1 MFENGYK
8 YSTHPLNLIIME
20 PFQNFES
27 KATPFPYVNVDTDQ
41 IIPKQ
46 FLKLTQ
52 KTGFGKY
59 LFYDWRYNK
68 NGEPKKDFILNN
80 QTYSGYPILL
90 TLDNFGSGSS
100 REHAVWAIMDYG
112 FRVIISPSFADIFY
126 SNCIKNGILP
136 IILPKKEIEYLFDN
150 PDCIIKVDLN
160 KQQIEL
166 KPNSRQLK
174 FQIDPSKK
182 KTLLE
187 GLDEI
192 GMTLQLE
199 SHISDYENKVNKDF
213 NINVLPKNK
222 LI

>member
-1 MFENGYK
+1 
-8 YSTHPLNLIIME
+8 ME
-20 PFQNFES
+20 PFRNFES

-52 KTGFGKY
+52 KIGFGKY

-68 NGEPKKDFILNN
+68 NGEPKKDFVLNN
-80 QTYSGYPILL
+80 PRYSGYSILL

-136 IILPKKEIEYLFDN
+136 IILPKKEIENLFDN
-150 PDCIIKVDLN
+150 PDYIIKVDLN

-166 KPNSRQLK
+166 KPISRQLK

-182 KTLLE
+182 RMLLE

-199 SHISDYENKVNKDF
+199 SHISDYENKVHTRF
-213 NINVLPKNK
+213 
-222 LI
+222 

>member
-1 MFENGYK
+1 
-8 YSTHPLNLIIME
+8 ME

-27 KATPFPYVNVDTDQ
+27 KAIPFPYVNVDTDQ

-52 KTGFGKY
+52 KKGFGKY

-68 NGEPKKDFILNN
+68 NGEPKKDFVLNN
-80 QTYSGYPILL
+80 PEYSEYRILL

-136 IILPKKEIEYLFDN
+136 IILLKNEIEYLFDN
-150 PDCIIKVDLN
+150 HNSVIKVDLE

-166 KPNSRQLK
+166 KSNSKQLK
-174 FQIDPSKK
+174 FQIDESKK
-182 KTLLE
+182 KILLE

-199 SHISDYENKVNKDF
+199 DYISKYEKKSYKYF
-213 NINVLPKNK
+213 NLRIINTIKN
-222 LI
+222 

>member
-1 MFENGYK
+1 
-8 YSTHPLNLIIME
+8 ME

-27 KATPFPYVNVDTDQ
+27 KTTPFPYVNVDTDQ

-52 KTGFGKY
+52 KIGFGKY

-68 NGEPKKDFILNN
+68 NGGPKKDFVLNN
-80 QTYSGYPILL
+80 PQYSGYPILL

-126 SNCIKNGILP
+126 SNCIKNGMLP
-136 IILPKKEIEYLFDN
+136 IILEKKEIEYLFNN

-166 KPNSRQLK
+166 KPISRQLK
-174 FQIDPSKK
+174 FQIDRSKK
-182 KTLLE
+182 KMLLE

-199 SHISDYENKVNKDF
+199 SHISDYENKVHNDF
-213 NINVLPKNK
+213 NINVLPKSK

>member
-1 MFENGYK
+1 
-8 YSTHPLNLIIME
+8 ME

-27 KATPFPYVNVDTDQ
+27 KATPFSYVNVDTDQ

-52 KTGFGKY
+52 KIGFGKY

-68 NGEPKKDFILNN
+68 NGEPKKDFVLNN
-80 QTYSGYPILL
+80 PRYSGYPILL

-136 IILPKKEIEYLFDN
+136 IALPKKEIEYLFDN
-150 PDCIIKVDLN
+150 PDCIIKIDLN

-166 KPNSRQLK
+166 KPISRELK

-182 KTLLE
+182 KMLLE

-192 GMTLQLE
+192 GMTLHLE
-199 SHISDYENKVNKDF
+199 SHISDYENKVHTDL
-213 NINVLPKNK
+213 V
-222 LI
+222 

>member
-1 MFENGYK
+1 
-8 YSTHPLNLIIME
+8 ME

-27 KATPFPYVNVDTDQ
+27 KVTPFPYVNVDTDQ

-52 KTGFGKY
+52 KIGFGKY

-68 NGEPKKDFILNN
+68 NDEPKKDFILNN
-80 QTYSGYPILL
+80 PRYSGNSILL

-136 IILPKKEIEYLFDN
+136 IILPKKEIENLFDN
-150 PDCIIKVDLN
+150 PDYIIKVDLN
-160 KQQIEL
+160 TQQIEL
-166 KPNSRQLK
+166 KPISRQLK

-182 KTLLE
+182 RMLLE

-199 SHISDYENKVNKDF
+199 SHISDYENKVHPDF
-213 NINVLPKNK
+213 NINLV
-222 LI
+222 

>member
-1 MFENGYK
+1 
-8 YSTHPLNLIIME
+8 ME

-27 KATPFPYVNVDTDQ
+27 KAIPFPYVNVDTDQ

-52 KTGFGKY
+52 KKGFGKY

-68 NGEPKKDFILNN
+68 NGEPKKDFVLNN
-80 QTYSGYPILL
+80 PEYSGYSILL

-136 IILPKKEIEYLFDN
+136 IILSKNEIEYLFDN
-150 PDCIIKVDLN
+150 PNYIIKVDLN

-166 KPNSRQLK
+166 KPNSKQLK
-174 FQIDPSKK
+174 FQIDESKK
-182 KTLLE
+182 KMLLE

-199 SHISDYENKVNKDF
+199 DDILGYENKSYKEF
-213 NINVLPKNK
+213 NMRILTQ
-222 LI
+222 

>member
-1 MFENGYK
+1 
-8 YSTHPLNLIIME
+8 ME
-20 PFQNFES
+20 PFKNFES
-27 KATPFPYVNVDTDQ
+27 KAVPFSYVNVDTDQ

-52 KTGFGKY
+52 KKGFGKY

-68 NGEPKKDFILNN
+68 NGEPKKDFVLNN
-80 QTYSGYPILL
+80 PEYSEYRILL

-136 IILPKKEIEYLFDN
+136 IILLKNEIEYLFDN
-150 PDCIIKVDLN
+150 PNSVIKVDLE

-166 KPNSRQLK
+166 KPNSKQLK
-174 FQIDPSKK
+174 FQIDESKK
-182 KTLLE
+182 KILLE

-199 SHISDYENKVNKDF
+199 DYISNYEKKSYKDF
-213 NINVLPKNK
+213 NLRILNTIKN
-222 LI
+222 

>member
-1 MFENGYK
+1 
-8 YSTHPLNLIIME
+8 ME

-27 KATPFPYVNVDTDQ
+27 KAIPFPYVNVDTDQ

-46 FLKLTQ
+46 FLKLIQ
-52 KTGFGKY
+52 KKGFGKY

-68 NGEPKKDFILNN
+68 NGEPKKDFVLNN
-80 QTYSGYPILL
+80 PEYSGYSILL

-112 FRVIISPSFADIFY
+112 FRAIISTSFADIFY

-136 IILPKKEIEYLFDN
+136 IILSKNEIEYLFDN
-150 PDCIIKVDLN
+150 LNYIIKVDLN

-166 KPNSRQLK
+166 KPNSKQLK
-174 FQIDPSKK
+174 FQIDESKK
-182 KTLLE
+182 KMLLE

-199 SHISDYENKVNKDF
+199 SDISDYEKRSYNDF
-213 NINVLPKNK
+213 NMKILNSVKNF
-222 LI
+222 

>member
-1 MFENGYK
+1 MK
-8 YSTHPLNLIIME
+8 

-27 KATPFPYVNVDTDQ
+27 KAIPFPYVNVDTDQ

-52 KTGFGKY
+52 KIGFGKY

-80 QTYSGYPILL
+80 PTYSGYPILL

-136 IILPKKEIEYLFDN
+136 IILEKKEIEYLFDN

-160 KQQIEL
+160 KQQVEL
-166 KPNSRQLK
+166 KPILRQLK

-182 KTLLE
+182 KMLLE

-199 SHISDYENKVNKDF
+199 SHISDYENKVHNDF
-213 NINVLPKNK
+213 NINVLPKSK

>member
-1 MFENGYK
+1 
-8 YSTHPLNLIIME
+8 ME
-20 PFQNFES
+20 PFKNFES
-27 KATPFPYVNVDTDQ
+27 KAVPFPYVNVDTDQ

-52 KTGFGKY
+52 KKGFGKY

-68 NGEPKKDFILNN
+68 NGEPKKDFVLNN
-80 QTYSGYPILL
+80 PKYSDYRILL

-136 IILPKKEIEYLFDN
+136 IILLKNEIEYLFDN
-150 PDCIIKVDLN
+150 HNSVIKVDLE

-166 KPNSRQLK
+166 KPNSKQLK
-174 FQIDPSKK
+174 FQIDESKK
-182 KTLLE
+182 RILLE

-199 SHISDYENKVNKDF
+199 DYISKYEKKSYKYF
-213 NINVLPKNK
+213 NLRIINTIKN
-222 LI
+222 

>member
-1 MFENGYK
+1 
-8 YSTHPLNLIIME
+8 ME

-27 KATPFPYVNVDTDQ
+27 KVTPFPYDNVDTDQ

-52 KTGFGKY
+52 KIGFGKY

-68 NGEPKKDFILNN
+68 NGEPKKDFVLNN
-80 QTYSGYPILL
+80 SRYSGYSILL
-90 TLDNFGSGSS
+90 TLDTFVSGSS

-136 IILPKKEIEYLFDN
+136 IILEKKEIEYLFDN

-160 KQQIEL
+160 KQQVEL
-166 KPNSRQLK
+166 KPILRQLK

-182 KTLLE
+182 KMLLE

-199 SHISDYENKVNKDF
+199 SHISDYENKVHNDF
-213 NINVLPKNK
+213 NINVLPKSK

>member
-1 MFENGYK
+1 ML
-8 YSTHPLNLIIME
+8 TLI
-20 PFQNFES
+20 QN
-27 KATPFPYVNVDTDQ
+27 Q

-52 KTGFGKY
+52 KIGFGKY

-80 QTYSGYPILL
+80 PTYSGYPILL

-136 IILPKKEIEYLFDN
+136 IILAKKEIEYLFDN

-160 KQQIEL
+160 KQQVEL
-166 KPNSRQLK
+166 KPILRQLK
-174 FQIDPSKK
+174 FQINPSKK
-182 KTLLE
+182 KMLLE

-192 GMTLQLE
+192 GMTFQLE
-199 SHISDYENKVNKDF
+199 SHISDYENKVHNDF
-213 NINVLPKNK
+213 NINVLPKSK

>member
-1 MFENGYK
+1 MTVY
-8 YSTHPLNLIIME
+8 
-20 PFQNFES
+20 
-27 KATPFPYVNVDTDQ
+27 TDQ

-52 KTGFGKY
+52 KIGFGKY

-80 QTYSGYPILL
+80 PTYSGYPILL

-136 IILPKKEIEYLFDN
+136 IILEKKEIEYLFDN

-160 KQQIEL
+160 KQQVEL
-166 KPNSRQLK
+166 KPILRQLK

-182 KTLLE
+182 KMLLE
-187 GLDEI
+187 GSDEI

-199 SHISDYENKVNKDF
+199 SHISDYENKVHNDF
-213 NINVLPKNK
+213 NINVLPKSK

>member
-1 MFENGYK
+1 
-8 YSTHPLNLIIME
+8 ME

-46 FLKLTQ
+46 FLKLIQ
-52 KTGFGKY
+52 KKGFGKY

-68 NGEPKKDFILNN
+68 NGEPKKEFVLNN
-80 QTYSGYPILL
+80 PMYSGYLILL

-136 IILPKKEIEYLFDN
+136 IILAKKEIEYLFDN

-166 KPNSRQLK
+166 KPNSKKLK
-174 FQIDPSKK
+174 FKIDQSKK
-182 KTLLE
+182 KMLLE

-192 GMTLQLE
+192 AMTLQLE
-199 SHISDYENKVNKDF
+199 SDISDYEKKSYNDF
-213 NINVLPKNK
+213 NMRILNSLKNY
-222 LI
+222 

>member
-1 MFENGYK
+1 
-8 YSTHPLNLIIME
+8 ME
-20 PFQNFES
+20 PFHNFES

-52 KTGFGKY
+52 KIGFGKY

-80 QTYSGYPILL
+80 PTYSGYPILL

-136 IILPKKEIEYLFDN
+136 IILAKKEIEYLFDN

-160 KQQIEL
+160 KQQVEL
-166 KPNSRQLK
+166 KPILRQLK

-182 KTLLE
+182 KMLLE

-192 GMTLQLE
+192 GMTFQLE
-199 SHISDYENKVNKDF
+199 SHISDYENKVHNDF
-213 NINVLPKNK
+213 NINVLPKSK

>member
-1 MFENGYK
+1 
-8 YSTHPLNLIIME
+8 ME

-27 KATPFPYVNVDTDQ
+27 KVTPFPYVNVDTDQ

-52 KTGFGKY
+52 KIGFGKY

-68 NGEPKKDFILNN
+68 NGEPKKDFVLNN
-80 QTYSGYPILL
+80 PRYSGNSILL

-136 IILPKKEIEYLFDN
+136 IILPKKEIENLFDN
-150 PDCIIKVDLN
+150 PDYIIKVDLN
-160 KQQIEL
+160 TQQIEL
-166 KPNSRQLK
+166 KPISRQLK
-174 FQIDPSKK
+174 FQIDPSEKRM
-182 KTLLE
+182 LLE

-199 SHISDYENKVNKDF
+199 SPISDYENKVVHSDF
-213 NINVLPKNK
+213 SINVLPKK
-222 LI
+222 E

>member
-1 MFENGYK
+1 MK
-8 YSTHPLNLIIME
+8 

-27 KATPFPYVNVDTDQ
+27 KAIPFPYVNVDTDQ

-52 KTGFGKY
+52 KKGFGKY

-68 NGEPKKDFILNN
+68 NGEPKKEFILNN
-80 QTYSGYPILL
+80 PEYSGYHILL

-112 FRVIISPSFADIFY
+112 FRAIISPSFADIFY

-136 IILPKKEIEYLFDN
+136 IILPKNEIEYLFDN
-150 PDCIIKVDLN
+150 PNYIIKVDLN

-166 KPNSRQLK
+166 KPNSKQLK
-174 FQIDPSKK
+174 FQIDKSKK
-182 KTLLE
+182 KMLLE

-192 GMTLQLE
+192 EMTLQLE
-199 SHISDYENKVNKDF
+199 SDISDYEKKSYNDF
-213 NINVLPKNK
+213 NMRILNSLKNY
-222 LI
+222 

>member
-1 MFENGYK
+1 
-8 YSTHPLNLIIME
+8 ME

-27 KATPFPYVNVDTDQ
+27 KVVPFPYVNVDTDQ

-52 KTGFGKY
+52 KIGFGKY

-80 QTYSGYPILL
+80 PTYSGYPILL

-100 REHAVWAIMDYG
+100 REHAVWAILDYG

-136 IILPKKEIEYLFDN
+136 IILEKKEIEYLFDN

-166 KPNSRQLK
+166 KPSSRQLK

-182 KTLLE
+182 KMLLE

-199 SHISDYENKVNKDF
+199 SHISDYENKVHNDF
-213 NINVLPKNK
+213 NINVLPKSK